1 MRSATYVTRVQH
13 AARMQRR
20 EIPLSK
26 AFHTYC
32 AGTDR
37 RTAPATSHGG
47 DIATDD
53 AGGWVSAGSL
63 SSTQSAC
70 DSSANL
76 SMFH

>member
-1 MRSATYVTRVQH
+1 MRSATYVTRRQH
-13 AARMQRR
+13 AAHMQHR
-20 EIPLSK
+20 EFPLSY
-26 AFHTYC
+26 ALHTHC
-32 AGTDR
+32 AGDDR
-37 RTAPATSHGG
+37 HMPPATSHGG

-63 SSTQSAC
+63 SSTQSVC